1 MRVTVDTNVLLRAAI
16 LDDPLRAKVAADLLN
31 RAAVIAVP
39 LPVLCEFAW
48 VLARGYRRRAAEI
61 LAIIGSLLAS
71 VTVQVDRPAVEAGL
85 AMLEAGGDFAD
96 GVIAFDGC
104 RLGGTVFASFDR
116 RAVELIAATGAE
128 TRLLGPPA
136 H

>member
-1 MRVTVDTNVLLRAAI
+1 MRLTVDTNVLLRAAI
-16 LDDPLRAKVAADLLN
+16 LDDPVQGKIAADLLN

-48 VLARGYRRRAAEI
+48 VLARGYQRRAPEI
-61 LAIIGSLLAS
+61 LAMIGTLLAS
-71 VTVQVDRPAVEAGL
+71 VTVQVDRSAVAAGL

-96 GVIAFDGC
+96 GIIAFEGR

-116 RAVELIAATGAE
+116 RAVELIAAAGGE
-128 TRLLGPPA
+128 TKLL
-136 H
+136 

>member
-16 LDDPLRAKVAADLLN
+16 LDDPVQGKVAADLLQ
-31 RAAVIAVP
+31 RAVVIAVP

-48 VLARGYRRRAAEI
+48 VSARGYRRGAAEI
-61 LAIIGSLLAS
+61 LAMIRSLLAS
-71 VTVQVDRPAVEAGL
+71 VTVQVDRSAVEAGL

-96 GVIAFDGC
+96 GIIAFEGR

-116 RAVELIAATGAE
+116 NAVERVAASGGEAH
-128 TRLLGPPA
+128 LLRA
-136 H
+136 S